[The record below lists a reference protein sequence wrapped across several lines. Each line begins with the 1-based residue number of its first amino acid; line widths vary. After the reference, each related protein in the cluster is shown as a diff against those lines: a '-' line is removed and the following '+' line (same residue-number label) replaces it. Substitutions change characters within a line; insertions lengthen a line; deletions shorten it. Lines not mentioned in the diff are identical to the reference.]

1 MTRKPFV
8 TTGGLA
14 AIALIAASIT
24 SGTMAGHATQDR
36 PAQPAAA
43 APAAPPQGRGGPPG
57 PVVLSPEVQPDRRV
71 TFRLLAPQAED
82 VSLRGT
88 DIPGN
93 TRGTA
98 MTKGDEGVWSATVGP
113 LDAGAY
119 RYNFNVG
126 GVSVVD
132 PRNPSTSES
141 NNNTWS
147 LVVVPGS
154 DEFDTKQ
161 VPHGA
166 VASVTYYSTALG
178 RFRRMHVYTPPGYE
192 IGQQKFPVF
201 YLLHGAGDSDDSW
214 TSVGRAGFILD
225 NLIAAKRAKPMIV
238 AMPAGHTTRT
248 GGGRGAPGAR
258 DEFNDDFTT
267 DVMPFVEK
275 NYRVLTDRAH
285 RAIAGLSMGG
295 GQTLTAFIGRPD
307 AFAYVG
313 VFSAGVFGII
323 PPTGRAGAPA
333 PPPPPP
339 GPSWEEQHLA
349 ALDNA
354 SFKKGLKVFWF
365 STGSEDG
372 LMPTTKATVEMFKK
386 HGFDAVFKES
396 PGGHTWLNWRNYLVE
411 FTPQLFQDGAA
422 PARSSTSRH

>member
-1 MTRKPFV
+1 MT
-8 TTGGLA
+8 
-14 AIALIAASIT
+14 
-24 SGTMAGHATQDR
+24 
-36 PAQPAAA
+36 
-43 APAAPPQGRGGPPG
+43 
-57 PVVLSPEVQPDRRV
+57 
-71 TFRLLAPQAED
+71 
-82 VSLRGT
+82 
-88 DIPGN
+88 N
-93 TRGTA
+93 
-98 MTKGDEGVWSATVGP
+98 GDEGVWSVTVGP

-126 GVSVVD
+126 NVPVID

-154 DEFDTKQ
+154 DDFDTKQ

-166 VASVTYYSTALG
+166 VASITYYSSSLG
-178 RFRRMHVYTPPGYE
+178 RFRRMHIYTPPGYE
-192 IGQQKFPVF
+192 IGQQKYPVF

-214 TSVGRAGFILD
+214 SSVGRAGFILD
-225 NLIAAKRAKPMIV
+225 NLIATKRAKPMIV
-238 AMPAGHTTRT
+238 VMPAGHTTRT
-248 GGGRGAPGAR
+248 FGGRGAGANAW
-258 DEFNDDFTT
+258 DEFNEDFVG
-267 DVMPFVEK
+267 DVMSSVEK

-295 GQTLTAFIGRPD
+295 AQTLNAFIGHMD
-307 AFAYVG
+307 KFAYVG
-313 VFSAGVFGII
+313 VFSSGVFGIV

-354 SFKKGLKVFWF
+354 SAKKGLRVFWF

-372 LMPTTKATVEMFKK
+372 LLATTKATVEMFKK

-411 FTPQLFQDGAA
+411 FTPQLFQEASA
-422 PARSSTSRH
+422 PAKTIASR

>member
-1 MTRKPFV
+1 MTSKPFV

-24 SGTMAGHATQDR
+24 SGTIAGQATQER
-36 PAQPAAA
+36 PAPPSA
-43 APAAPPQGRGGPPG
+43 APAAAPQGRGGPPG
-57 PVVLSPEVQPDRRV
+57 PVVLSPEVQADRRV

-93 TRGTA
+93 MRGTA

-126 GVSVVD
+126 GVSVID

-192 IGQQKFPVF
+192 IGQREI
-201 YLLHGAGDSDDSW
+201 S
-214 TSVGRAGFILD
+214 
-225 NLIAAKRAKPMIV
+225 
-238 AMPAGHTTRT
+238 
-248 GGGRGAPGAR
+248 
-258 DEFNDDFTT
+258 
-267 DVMPFVEK
+267 
-275 NYRVLTDRAH
+275 RVL
-285 RAIAGLSMGG
+285 
-295 GQTLTAFIGRPD
+295 
-307 AFAYVG
+307 
-313 VFSAGVFGII
+313 SA
-323 PPTGRAGAPA
+323 
-333 PPPPPP
+333 
-339 GPSWEEQHLA
+339 
-349 ALDNA
+349 
-354 SFKKGLKVFWF
+354 
-365 STGSEDG
+365 
-372 LMPTTKATVEMFKK
+372 
-386 HGFDAVFKES
+386 
-396 PGGHTWLNWRNYLVE
+396 
-411 FTPQLFQDGAA
+411 
-422 PARSSTSRH
+422 ARRRRLG

>member
-1 MTRKPFV
+1 MSYLN
-8 TTGGLA
+8 TGGLA
-14 AIALIAASIT
+14 ALALIASWT
-24 SGTMAGHATQDR
+24 VAGHAMQQS
-36 PAQPAAA
+36 PAAPAAAPPPAAA
-43 APAAPPQGRGGPPG
+43 AAPQGRGGPQG
-57 PVVLSPEVQPDRRV
+57 PVVVSPEVQADRRV
-71 TFRLLAPQAED
+71 IFRLLAPQATD

-88 DIPGN
+88 DIPN
-93 TRGTA
+93 NMRGLP
-98 MTKGDEGVWSATVGP
+98 MTKGDEGVWSVTVGP

-119 RYNFNVG
+119 RYNFNIG
-126 GVSVVD
+126 GVSVID

-141 NNNTWS
+141 NTNTWS

-166 VASVTYYSTALG
+166 VASITYYSSSLG
-178 RFRRMHVYTPPGYE
+178 RFRRMHVYTPPSYE
-192 IGQQKFPVF
+192 IGQQKYPVF

-214 TSVGRAGFILD
+214 SSVGRSGFILD
-225 NLIAAKRAKPMIV
+225 NLIATKRAKPMV
-238 AMPAGHTTRT
+238 VVMPAGHTSRT
-248 GGGRGAPGAR
+248 MGRGAGPNAR
-258 DEFNDDFTT
+258 DEFNEDFVG
-267 DVMPFVEK
+267 DVMPYVEK
-275 NYRVLTDRAH
+275 NYRVLTDRGH

-295 GQTLTAFIGRPD
+295 AQTLTAFVGHMD
-307 AFAYVG
+307 KFAYVG
-313 VFSAGVFGII
+313 VFSSGVFGIV

-354 SFKKGLKVFWF
+354 SAKKGLRVFWF

-411 FTPQLFQDGAA
+411 FTPQLFQEGSA
-422 PARSSTSRH
+422 PAKTTASR